1 MSDRQSEDAAVVQ
14 TILKIKEEVLKL
26 REMAGHLPCVD
37 RNCERLLSSVAM
49 LELDVVDVWTLCPDQ
64 SRESA

>member
-1 MSDRQSEDAAVVQ
+1 MSNHQAEDAAVVQ
-14 TILKIKEEVLKL
+14 TILKIKEEVQKL

-49 LELDVVDVWTLCPDQ
+49 LELDVVDVWTLCPD
-64 SRESA
+64 EVAKGA